1 MKRNHPPGGKRLC
14 LRLLTYALAFIA
26 VIGMRETFTHE
37 TGPVSKQL
45 GVIYNET
52 LKAGSKLVLGFALMS
67 YDEDDTTSLK
77 GRSTVAIGQAAYRG
91 FICATR
97 VDIYGL

>member
-1 MKRNHPPGGKRLC
+1 MRKNHPPGGMRLY
-14 LRLLTYALAFIA
+14 LRLLTYTIAFVAI
-26 VIGMRETFTHE
+26 IGMRETFTHE

-52 LKAGSKLVLGFALMS
+52 LKAGSKLVLGIALMS

-77 GRSTVAIGQAAYRG
+77 GRSTVMLGQAAYRG
-91 FICATR
+91 FVCATR